1 MSFFSRVNNLI
12 RGFLS
17 LFISGIERENPEI
30 AYENARN
37 GMIEKYNKAKNA
49 VAAIIANRLKVEER
63 LKRNQAALSQVNADL
78 EAALDTNQDD
88 LAELLVQKQEELTR
102 QVNEGTVELER
113 LSKQA
118 EDAKGMLITF
128 QGEIKKLEA
137 ERDEMLA
144 KNAVAKAQIAVQ
156 DQLSGLSVDAEI
168 RALDNVREGI
178 NNTVAKA
185 QLNTEIAGTDVD
197 TRLAKLRQTAGSAS
211 AKSKVAA
218 LKAARQADAAKTL

>member
-1 MSFFSRVNNLI
+1 MSFISRISNLF

-17 LFISGIERENPEI
+17 LFVSDIERNNPEI
-30 AYENARN
+30 VYENARN
-37 GMIEKYNKAKNA
+37 SMVAKYNKAKNA
-49 VAAIIANRLKVEER
+49 VAGIIANRLKVEER
-63 LKRNQAALSQVNADL
+63 LKRNQSELNQVNADL

-88 LAELLVQKQEELTR
+88 LAELLVQKQEVLTR
-102 QVNEGTVELER
+102 QVAEGTASLQN
-113 LSKQA
+113 LSQQA
-118 EDAKGMLITF
+118 EDAKGMLISF

-144 KNAVAKAQIAVQ
+144 KNAVAKAQIQVQ
-156 DQLSGLSVDAEI
+156 DQLSGLSLDNDI
-168 RALDNVREGI
+168 KALENVREGI
-178 NNTVAKA
+178 GRTVATA